1 MPKEKVQPI
10 RIYIYK
16 DTKETVLKHRKLQ
29 GYILFL
35 CAALLCFFLI
45 FTRNYICIW
54 GNSMLPTLKP
64 GQLISC
70 FQDKTPDI
78 GDIVVLKVEGKQII
92 KRVIALPGDA
102 VTLNNGILFRNG
114 IVISEN
120 YALLD
125 ATNYGPIIVPA
136 GHLFVLGDNRA
147 HSKDSRQIGCI
158 SIDSYRGTV
167 ILPK

>member
-1 MPKEKVQPI
+1 
-10 RIYIYK
+10 
-16 DTKETVLKHRKLQ
+16 
-29 GYILFL
+29 
-35 CAALLCFFLI
+35 
-45 FTRNYICIW
+45 
-54 GNSMLPTLKP
+54 MLPTLKP

-92 KRVIALPGDA
+92 KRVIALPGDT

-114 IVISEN
+114 GVILEN

-125 ATNYGPIIVPA
+125 ASNYGPIIVPA